1 MPAPRTTF
9 TSISSADAASSASCG
24 VFLLLHHLQ
33 YLTSFEGGAGHEGD
47 GLADVAALHADHV
60 GVLVVPEVGDLLR
73 LLQPRVPDHRV
84 RKVVL
89 LQTKEWEKSS
99 NNFHACCD
107 IDHSGGT

>member
-1 MPAPRTTF
+1 MF
-9 TSISSADAASSASCG
+9 TSISSADAASCWGLPSRHSYS
-24 VFLLLHHLQ
+24 LHHLQ

-99 NNFHACCD
+99 NN
-107 IDHSGGT
+107 

>member
-1 MPAPRTTF
+1 MLL
-9 TSISSADAASSASCG
+9 
-24 VFLLLHHLQ
+24 FLLFVGLFLPAIRSLHHLQ

-89 LQTKEWEKSS
+89 LQTNVRCEKRLTIFIHVLIFITAVDSIV
-99 NNFHACCD
+99 D
-107 IDHSGGT
+107 SGN